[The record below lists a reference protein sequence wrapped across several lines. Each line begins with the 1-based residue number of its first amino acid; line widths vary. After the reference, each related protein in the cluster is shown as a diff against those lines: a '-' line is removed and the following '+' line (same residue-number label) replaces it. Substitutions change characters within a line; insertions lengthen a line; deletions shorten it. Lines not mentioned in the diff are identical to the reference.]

1 VCHKLLTAV
10 AAGALVVAAVAAGG
24 GGGGEVIK
32 VGLVLQ
38 HVYIPAKHHK
48 N

>member
-10 AAGALVVAAVAAGG
+10 AAGALVVASVAAGG
-24 GGGGEVIK
+24 GGDVIK